1 MSVYDHAFMTT
12 FMTIRLGLPFDCIC
26 AIIIR
31 MIPRIVVDT
40 SVFTA
45 ALIGAAGPNR
55 EILRRCL
62 KKQYQ
67 PLLGNALFS
76 EYEAVS
82 SRPHIL
88 EKCPISA
95 DDIQALL
102 EAFCSVSEW
111 VPIYYLWRPNL
122 ADEADNHLLELAAAG
137 NAKWIVTNNIRDFK
151 QAELD
156 FPGIQILTPEQI
168 LEKN

>member
-1 MSVYDHAFMTT
+1 MV
-12 FMTIRLGLPFDCIC
+12 
-26 AIIIR
+26 
-31 MIPRIVVDT
+31 PRIVVDT
-40 SVFTA
+40 SVFIA

-62 KKQYQ
+62 REQYQ
-67 PLLGNALFS
+67 PLLGSALFS
-76 EYEAVS
+76 EYEDVS
-82 SRPHIL
+82 ARPNIL
-88 EKCPISA
+88 EKCPVSS

-137 NAKWIVTNNIRDFK
+137 NAQWIVTNNVRDFK
-151 QAELD
+151 HAELH

-168 LEKN
+168 LEVS

>member
-1 MSVYDHAFMTT
+1 MA
-12 FMTIRLGLPFDCIC
+12 
-26 AIIIR
+26 
-31 MIPRIVVDT
+31 PRIVVDT

-45 ALIGAAGPNR
+45 ALIGTAGPNR

-62 KKQYQ
+62 KRQYE

-76 EYEAVS
+76 EYADVS
-82 SRPHIL
+82 TRPHIL
-88 EKCPISA
+88 EKCPVSA

-111 VPIYYLWRPNL
+111 IPIYYLWRPNL
-122 ADEADNHLLELAAAG
+122 ADEADNHLLELSAAG
-137 NAKWIVTNNIRDFK
+137 NAEWVVTNNIRDFK
-151 QAELD
+151 QTELN

-168 LEKN
+168 LEVS

>member
-1 MSVYDHAFMTT
+1 
-12 FMTIRLGLPFDCIC
+12 
-26 AIIIR
+26 
-31 MIPRIVVDT
+31 MIPRIVVDA

-62 KKQYQ
+62 NRQYQ
-67 PLLGNALFS
+67 PLLGNAFFS
-76 EYEAVS
+76 EYEDVS
-82 SRPHIL
+82 ARPHIL
-88 EKCPISA
+88 EKCPVSA
-95 DDIQALL
+95 EEIQALL

-137 NAKWIVTNNIRDFK
+137 NAQWIVTNNIRDFK
-151 QAELD
+151 NAELN

-168 LEKN
+168 LEVS

>member
-1 MSVYDHAFMTT
+1 MLTAL
-12 FMTIRLGLPFDCIC
+12 LGLSFDCIY
-26 AIIIR
+26 AFIIR
-31 MIPRIVVDT
+31 MIPRIVVDA

-62 KKQYQ
+62 NRQYQ
-67 PLLGNALFS
+67 PLLGNAFFS
-76 EYEAVS
+76 EYEDVS
-82 SRPHIL
+82 ARPHIL
-88 EKCPISA
+88 EKCPVSA
-95 DDIQALL
+95 EEIQALL

-137 NAKWIVTNNIRDFK
+137 NAQWIVTNNIRDFK
-151 QAELD
+151 NAELN

-168 LEKN
+168 LEVS

>member
-1 MSVYDHAFMTT
+1 MLTAL
-12 FMTIRLGLPFDCIC
+12 LGLAFDCIY

-76 EYEAVS
+76 EYEDVS
-82 SRPHIL
+82 ARPHIL
-88 EKCPISA
+88 EKCPVSA
-95 DDIQALL
+95 DEIQALL

-137 NAKWIVTNNIRDFK
+137 NAQWIVTNNVRDFK
-151 QAELD
+151 QAELN

-168 LEKN
+168 LEVS

>member
-1 MSVYDHAFMTT
+1 MM
-12 FMTIRLGLPFDCIC
+12 
-26 AIIIR
+26 
-31 MIPRIVVDT
+31 PRIVVDT
-40 SVFTA
+40 SVFIA

-62 KKQYQ
+62 KGKYH

-76 EYEAVS
+76 EYEDVSARPNILGKCPVS
-82 SRPHIL
+82 S
-88 EKCPISA
+88 
-95 DDIQALL
+95 DDIRALL

-122 ADEADNHLLELAAAG
+122 ADEADNHLLELAVAG
-137 NAKWIVTNNIRDFK
+137 NAQWIVTNNVRDFK
-151 QAELD
+151 HAELN

-168 LEKN
+168 LE

>member
-1 MSVYDHAFMTT
+1 MT
-12 FMTIRLGLPFDCIC
+12 
-26 AIIIR
+26 
-31 MIPRIVVDT
+31 PRIVVDT

-45 ALIGAAGPNR
+45 ALIGTAGPNR

-62 KKQYQ
+62 KRQYQ

-76 EYEAVS
+76 RGCFDPAAYFRKSPV
-82 SRPHIL
+82 
-88 EKCPISA
+88 SA

-111 VPIYYLWRPNL
+111 IPIYYLWRPNL
-122 ADEADNHLLELAAAG
+122 ADEADNHLLGLAAAG
-137 NAKWIVTNNIRDFK
+137 NAEWVVTNNIRDFK
-151 QAELD
+151 QTELN

-168 LEKN
+168 L

>member
-1 MSVYDHAFMTT
+1 
-12 FMTIRLGLPFDCIC
+12 
-26 AIIIR
+26 

-40 SVFTA
+40 SVLTA
-45 ALIGAAGPNR
+45 ALIGASGPNR

-62 KKQYQ
+62 KRQYQ

-76 EYEAVS
+76 EYEDVS
-82 SRPHIL
+82 ARPHIL
-88 EKCPISA
+88 SKCPVSA
-95 DDIQALL
+95 GDIQVLL

-122 ADEADNHLLELAAAG
+122 VDEADNHIIELAAAG
-137 NAKWIVTNNIRDFK
+137 NAQWIVTNNIRDFK
-151 QAELD
+151 HAELN

-168 LEKN
+168 LEMS

>member
-1 MSVYDHAFMTT
+1 MV
-12 FMTIRLGLPFDCIC
+12 
-26 AIIIR
+26 
-31 MIPRIVVDT
+31 PRIVVDT

-45 ALIGAAGPNR
+45 ALIGTAGPNR

-62 KKQYQ
+62 KGQYQ
-67 PLLGNALFS
+67 SLLGNALFS

-82 SRPHIL
+82 ARPHIL
-88 EKCPISA
+88 DKCPVSA
-95 DDIQALL
+95 DDIQILL

-111 VPIYYLWRPNL
+111 ISIYYLWRPNL

-137 NAKWIVTNNIRDFK
+137 NAQWIVTNNVRDFR
-151 QAELD
+151 QAELN

-168 LEKN
+168 LEVR